1 MTERR
6 PVQVRL
12 AIAAL
17 AVLVGLVALLG
28 TWQVVTARDTQRG
41 EILSGEASA
50 ARLAASALG
59 SALASRLGTLTNL
72 ADQPQSATLFAPKEA
87 SQLAGV
93 VVTLHEL
100 YPDYSSFD
108 VISGSG
114 RLLARWP
121 GDPAAI
127 GRDLS
132 HQSFFEDLMRTKAP
146 VVTEGMQQTASPDE
160 LVVGLD
166 APVRDASGSIAGVLQ
181 ATIAAPELGTMI
193 GGTTLGA
200 GGGLAIVDQAAHL
213 LSGPSASAVTS
224 YRSVSAVSGALLGA
238 SGSGSGPVPG
248 FPGTRLYGY
257 APVPSTG
264 WAVIAEEP
272 ETQLDGPIGAITFRL
287 LAIGLVVLLLAV
299 VTGLIVGQ
307 LVTRLAR
314 EHEHAGALLSSVG
327 EGVATIDTSGT
338 LLRLN
343 PALERLTGHSA
354 AEVQDREWT
363 AALPLFDRH
372 GDAVPPEDSVLAQAL
387 SERRVVATSGY
398 GLYVGTKEGR
408 RIPIAL
414 TASPL
419 LAGGELEGAVVVVR
433 DISQEREVDQLKSS
447 LVSTVSHELRT
458 PLTMIQGF
466 SELLL
471 MREDMGAEQ
480 SLEALNQIHT
490 ASQRLGRLIDD
501 LLSVS
506 RIESGKLTAE
516 LGPVP
521 VADVMSEVVAAFAT
535 PAEGRLLTD
544 LDPTLAPVLAD
555 RDKTVQIVTNLV
567 SNALRYSTDG
577 TSVRLMAKSVG
588 DHAEI
593 SVADRGIGMT
603 EAECAH
609 VFEKFVRM
617 DHPEVRKVSG
627 TGLGL
632 YIAKSLVEMQHGQ
645 LWVTSAVG
653 EGSTF
658 SFSLPFAPSQANGS
672 TAAEGR
678 AET

>member
-1 MTERR
+1 MTDRR

-17 AVLVGLVALLG
+17 AVLVGLVAILG
-28 TWQVVTARDTQRG
+28 TWQVVAARSTQRE
-41 EILSGEASA
+41 EILTGEASA

-59 SALASRLGTLTNL
+59 SALASRLGTLSNL
-72 ADQPQSATLFAPKEA
+72 ADQPQSASLFSPSQA
-87 SQLAGV
+87 SRLSSV
-93 VVTLHEL
+93 VVALHQL
-100 YPDYSSFD
+100 YPGYSSFD
-108 VISGSG
+108 VIGGNG

-121 GDPAAI
+121 SDPPAI

-132 HQSFFEDLMRTKAP
+132 HQSFFEAVLRTKAP
-146 VVTEGMQQTASPDE
+146 GVTQGMQQTGAPRE

-166 APVRDASGSIAGVLQ
+166 APVHDASGSIVGVLQ

-193 GGTTLGA
+193 GGTTLGS
-200 GGGLAIVDQAAHL
+200 GGGLAIVDQDARL
-213 LSGPSASAVTS
+213 LSGPSASAATS
-224 YRSVSAVSGALLGA
+224 YKSVPAVSGALAGT

-248 FPGTRLYGY
+248 FAGTRLYGY

-272 ETQLDGPIGAITFRL
+272 ETQLDGPIGAITDRL
-287 LAIGLVVLLLAV
+287 IVIGLIVLLLAV
-299 VTGLIVGQ
+299 ATGLLVGQ
-307 LVTRLAR
+307 LVRRLAR
-314 EHEHAGALLSSVG
+314 EHEHAGAVLSSVG

-354 AEVQDREWT
+354 AEVQGREWS
-363 AALPLFDRH
+363 AALPLYDRH
-372 GDAVPPEDSVLAQAL
+372 GNAVAPEESVLAGAL
-387 SERRVVATSGY
+387 DERRVVATSGY

-433 DISQEREVDQLKSS
+433 DISQEREVDQLKTS

-480 SLEALNQIHT
+480 SREALAQIHT
-490 ASQRLGRLIDD
+490 SSQRLGRLIDD

-521 VADVMSEVVAAFAT
+521 LGDVMSEVIAAFA
-535 PAEGRLLTD
+535 PQADARLTTE
-544 LDPTLAPVLAD
+544 LDPALAPVLAD
-555 RDKTVQIVTNLV
+555 RDKTIQVVTNLV
-567 SNALRYSTDG
+567 SNALRYSTDSS
-577 TSVRLMAKSVG
+577 SVRLVARSVG

-593 SVADRGIGMT
+593 SVADQGIGMT
-603 EAECAH
+603 ETECAH
-609 VFEKFVRM
+609 VFDKFVRM
-617 DHPEVRKVSG
+617 DHPEVRRVSG

-632 YIAKSLVEMQHGQ
+632 YIAKNLVEMQHGQ
-645 LWVTSAVG
+645 LWVNSTVG
-653 EGSTF
+653 KGSTF
-658 SFSLPFAPSQANGS
+658 TFSLPFAPLQANGAV
-672 TAAEGR
+672 AAER
-678 AET
+678 QAET